1 MSECANV
8 REKYLDEYIADLDIE
23 PNVKKRMLDLY
34 HSEAKEH
41 DKLREC
47 LHHCHK
53 RMEELEQT
61 IVELS
66 VDLATGKRFI
76 REQIK

>member
-1 MSECANV
+1 MRMSECV

-34 HSEAKEH
+34 HSEAKERAQ
-41 DKLREC
+41 LNEY
-47 LHHCHK
+47 LYNCHK
-53 RMEELEQT
+53 RIDELEKA

-66 VDLATGKRFI
+66 VDLSTAKRFI
-76 REQIK
+76 REQR

>member
-1 MSECANV
+1 MNECGKV

-34 HSEAKEH
+34 HSE
-41 DKLREC
+41 DKKHAQLSEC

-53 RMEELEQT
+53 RIDELEQAV
-61 IVELS
+61 VELS
-66 VDLATGKRFI
+66 IDLATAKRFI
-76 REQIK
+76 REQMK

>member
-23 PNVKKRMLDLY
+23 PCLKKRMLDLY
-34 HSEAKEH
+34 HSDNKERAR
-41 DKLREC
+41 LNEC
-47 LHHCHK
+47 LYNCHK
-53 RMEELEQT
+53 RIDELEKA

-66 VDLATGKRFI
+66 VDLSTAKRFI
-76 REQIK
+76 REQR